1 MKGVITEEEY
11 RAYTNDRA
19 KELVMR
25 FADCFRKYRVNEVAK
40 ATGLRWETINALR
53 RGRNVTFATICK
65 VELFFKSKGLL

>member
-1 MKGVITEEEY
+1 
-11 RAYTNDRA
+11 
-19 KELVMR
+19 MR

-40 ATGLRWETINALR
+40 ATGLRWGTINALR